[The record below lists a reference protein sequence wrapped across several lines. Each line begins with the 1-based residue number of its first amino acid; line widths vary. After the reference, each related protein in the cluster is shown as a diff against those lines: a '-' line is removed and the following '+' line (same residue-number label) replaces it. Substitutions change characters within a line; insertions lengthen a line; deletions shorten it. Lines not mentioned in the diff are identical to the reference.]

1 MPCHRFW
8 IATPTLHPT
17 KRRMTVTDEA
27 SQNAAASSR
36 PQPCRFLDRGAQGL
50 RAVCERTECMSE
62 LTYQGEPAEFRFS
75 MTHVTLGSAVL
86 LEATVPH
93 LHYERS
99 ARHVAAGNDDYLLV
113 AYLRG
118 EARMAIAGDEL
129 AMPTGGIGVIDLTC
143 PSRSDVVPPHDGGP
157 ASHLSLLLPRARLAP
172 LLAAPDAV
180 GGQLIR
186 GDAGYGSILLGL
198 LRELWRQAPSL
209 DLAQSV
215 RVTDAI
221 AGLVAGAL
229 RPARDREDD
238 VRRAELSAKR
248 AAIQRYLDRQTGA
261 IDIEE
266 VCRRFAMS
274 RASLY
279 RMFEADGGLVRL
291 ARQGRLQC
299 ALAQLTSP
307 AHRHR
312 RIIDIALQH
321 GFHTE
326 SGFIRA
332 FRRQFGKSPGDAR
345 AAAFARRADS

>member
-1 MPCHRFW
+1 
-8 IATPTLHPT
+8 
-17 KRRMTVTDEA
+17 
-27 SQNAAASSR
+27 
-36 PQPCRFLDRGAQGL
+36 
-50 RAVCERTECMSE
+50 MSE
-62 LTYQGEPAEFRFS
+62 LTYEGEPAEFRFS
-75 MTHVTLGSAVL
+75 MTSVTLGAAVL

-93 LHYERS
+93 LQYDRS

-118 EARMAIAGDEL
+118 EADMVIAGDEL
-129 AMPTGGIGVIDLTC
+129 AMSAGAIGVVDLTC
-143 PSRSDVVPPHDGGP
+143 PSHSEVVPPPDGRL
-157 ASHLSLLLPRARLAP
+157 ASHLSLLLPRAQLAP

-186 GDAGYGSILLGL
+186 GDAGYGRILLGL
-198 LRELWRQAPSL
+198 LCELWRQAGSL

-229 RPARDREDD
+229 RPALDREDD

-248 AAIQRYLDRQTGA
+248 AAIQRYLDRQTDA

-266 VCRRFAMS
+266 VCRRFALS

-291 ARQGRLQC
+291 VRQRRLQC

-307 AHRHR
+307 GHRHR
-312 RIIDIALQH
+312 RIVDIALQH
-321 GFHTE
+321 GFATE

-332 FRRQFGKSPGDAR
+332 FRRHFGISPGDAR
-345 AAAFARRADS
+345 AAAADRRIDS